1 MSIDRWV
8 NKQNVVHTHTV
19 EYYSALIK
27 KKILTQATV
36 QMNLEKIKWNKSFA
50 KDKYCMILLIGVT

>member
-27 KKILTQATV
+27 KKILTHAIA
-36 QMNLEKIKWNKSFA
+36 QMNLEKIKLSEISHLQRINTVWF
-50 KDKYCMILLIGVT
+50 Y